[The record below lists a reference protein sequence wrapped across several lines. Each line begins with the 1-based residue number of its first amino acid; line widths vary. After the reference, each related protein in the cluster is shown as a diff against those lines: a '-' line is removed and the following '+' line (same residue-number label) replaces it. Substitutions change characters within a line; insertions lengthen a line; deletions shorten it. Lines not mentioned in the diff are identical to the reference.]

1 MSNSNA
7 KDVVRLPG
15 SLPLPDSSDADGQR
29 RELQKR
35 IDQQAHEI
43 TSLKRER
50 ESLLKLAIGMAVD
63 SYQYSPNQVRSRSVA
78 KIADSLR
85 VTGVALDEG
94 TILSALRRGAELL
107 PEQ

>member
-1 MSNSNA
+1 MERTMTSANA
-7 KDVVRLPG
+7 KDVVRPSG
-15 SLPLPDSSDADGQR
+15 SLSLPASSDPDDQS

-50 ESLLKLAIGMAVD
+50 ESLLKLAIGMAVA
-63 SYQYSPNQVRSRSVA
+63 SYQHSPKQARSRSVA

-85 VTGVALDEG
+85 VVGVPLDEG
-94 TILSALRRGAELL
+94 TILRS
-107 PEQ
+107 